1 MLQYNIYTDGAGSN
15 TNNCVGS
22 SYCII
27 TDCIFIGSGFT
38 KIEGLDNPT
47 HAETIAVGLA
57 LAYLDSYTRL
67 SPDDIVYVNTDC
79 LAVIKFCNDYM
90 NNDNSVRTKIP
101 EVRATIAVVRGVA
114 KKCRLRF
121 RKVKGHKDQINPNTH
136 VDRLAKLA
144 IRR

>member
-1 MLQYNIYTDGAGSN
+1 MAQYNVYTDGAGSN
-15 TNNCVGS
+15 INNSAGS

-27 TDCIFIGSGFT
+27 TDYNFIGSGFA
-38 KIEGLDNPT
+38 KKDGVDNPT

-57 LAYLDSYTRL
+57 LAYLDKYTEL
-67 SPDDIVYVNTDC
+67 SDSDIVYVNTDC
-79 LAVIKFCNDYM
+79 LAVISFCKQYIG
-90 NNDNSVRTKIP
+90 NNDNVRSNIP
-101 EVRATIAVVRGVA
+101 EVRATITIVRGVS

-121 RKVKGHKDQINPNTH
+121 RKVKGHKDFINPNTY